1 MLYSRGTY
9 YWFGENKAGTTH
21 PGVLQDL
28 SRVDVIG
35 INCYSSQDLYNWKHE
50 GIALPAVPDDPTSDL
65 FPSKVV
71 ERPKVLYNS
80 STGKYVMWMH
90 IDTADYAYA
99 RAGVAVSDTPSGL
112 YQYLG
117 SFQPNGA
124 MSRDMTLFQEK
135 DGTAYHVFSSENN
148 QTMHISLLSDDYL
161 RPSGRVIRTLEGR
174 SREAPVVFERDGTY
188 YLITSGCTGWAPNA
202 AEYATAA
209 SMLGPWNT
217 LANPCHGAG
226 SEETF
231 GAQGAFVFPVAGRP
245 GKYIFVADIWN
256 RHNLS
261 DSRYA
266 WLPIRFSGER
276 IVIEWL
282 DEWNLEML

>member
-21 PGVLQDL
+21 PGILQDL

-35 INCYSSQDLYNWKHE
+35 INCYSSQDLYNWKPE

-135 DGTAYHVFSSENN
+135 DGTAYHVFSS
-148 QTMHISLLSDDYL
+148 
-161 RPSGRVIRTLEGR
+161 
-174 SREAPVVFERDGTY
+174 
-188 YLITSGCTGWAPNA
+188 
-202 AEYATAA
+202 
-209 SMLGPWNT
+209 
-217 LANPCHGAG
+217 
-226 SEETF
+226 
-231 GAQGAFVFPVAGRP
+231 
-245 GKYIFVADIWN
+245 
-256 RHNLS
+256 
-261 DSRYA
+261 
-266 WLPIRFSGER
+266 
-276 IVIEWL
+276 
-282 DEWNLEML
+282 